1 MGGRWNNALAEEDR
15 RYMRGHCFGSSTC
28 PCDRC
33 NLPEEYKK
41 WRIDGYVT
49 HPQQPGVGIQI
60 SITVE
65 AEVAIDG
72 DEDAQAMDA
81 IPESYELT
89 DESEQTLKRVGVQ
102 PYPFM
107 RRAIQECDFEADI
120 IERIYA

>member
-1 MGGRWNNALAEEDR
+1 MGERWNNVLAEEDR

-33 NLPEEYKK
+33 NPPEEYKK

-49 HPQQPGVGIQI
+49 HPDKPGVGIQI

-72 DEDAQAMDA
+72 DDDQQALDA

-89 DESEQTLKRVGVQ
+89 AESEETLKRLGVD
-102 PYPFM
+102 PYKFM
-107 RRAIQECDFEADI
+107 WRAIRECDFEADI